1 MFLINHRRYVNL
13 SLVTT
18 VSSLITALLS
28 FRLESAKK
36 TIEGLKSEKSA
47 MLEMQDM
54 LKRHNDTLKQ
64 QHDVS
69 VTSQHVILSCCFFI
83 VVLFLLLCRA
93 TQQLTEMEDE
103 RKHLSKQ
110 VKERDVKLTGTLT
123 EDIHTTLVTR

>member
-1 MFLINHRRYVNL
+1 MFISHLCR
-13 SLVTT
+13 
-18 VSSLITALLS
+18 LITWLLS

-36 TIEGLKSEKSA
+36 TIEGLKSEKTA

-69 VTSQHVILSCCFFI
+69 VTSQHDMSYFHVVFFI

-110 VKERDVKLTGTLT
+110 VKERDVKLTGAPT
-123 EDIHTTLVTR
+123 EEMCTTLVVHRCISPMF